1 MVGRRSGGLLEED
14 LLDGWQKIWW
24 MIGRRSGGWFEEGLG
39 DGWKRKGIQ
48 WMAEED
54 MVDG

>member
-39 DGWKRKGIQ
+39 DGWKRKGI
-48 WMAEED
+48 
-54 MVDG
+54 